1 MARLGNQTTNNG
13 HRTTTKQSP
22 GSDAASGISRALVM
36 VLTVPARLINWLT
49 TPPGNAIM
57 IGLGVLYFGSVSA
70 EGYWQAMNISNQA
83 FVPKPFV
90 SDGAD
95 LRFFFA
101 AVTAG
106 SFWMATVVS
115 LIVQGI
121 QAFVLRE
128 IDIAKAQAEYQAVKD
143 YRVPD
148 PEEGQLD
155 LAEYRR
161 KRLKRVG
168 MRTVRTRGA
177 LIALTY
183 AIDAGIAFWN
193 YPVMGQSTGQMVI
206 NLVWILASIFG
217 TEAMINL
224 FWNAIAPI
232 KPQVEVLPN

>member
-1 MARLGNQTTNNG
+1 MALGSKSSTNG
-13 HRTTTKQSP
+13 HRTSNHSP
-22 GSDAASGISRALVM
+22 GSDAVSGIGRTV
-36 VLTVPARLINWLT
+36 VLILTAPARLINWLT

-57 IGLGVLYFGSVSA
+57 IGLGVLYFGAVSA
-70 EGYWQAMNISNQA
+70 EGYWQAMNANNPA

-95 LRFFFA
+95 LRFIF
-101 AVTAG
+101 TALIAP
-106 SFWMATVVS
+106 SFWMAAVVS

-128 IDIAKAQAEYQAVKD
+128 IDIAKAQAEYEAIKD

-161 KRLKRVG
+161 RRFKSVG

-183 AIDAGIAFWN
+183 AIDAGVAFWN
-193 YPVMGQSTGQMVI
+193 YPVMGQSSGEMVI

-224 FWNAIAPI
+224 FFNAIAPI

>member
-1 MARLGNQTTNNG
+1 MARFGNQTSTNG
-13 HRTTTKQSP
+13 HRTTQHSP
-22 GSDAASGISRALVM
+22 GSDAASGISRAIVLI
-36 VLTVPARLINWLT
+36 LTVPARLINWLT
-49 TPPGNAIM
+49 TPPGNAII

-70 EGYWQAMNISNQA
+70 EGYWQAMNPNNPA

-90 SDGAD
+90 NDGAD
-95 LRFFFA
+95 LKFIFSA
-101 AVTAG
+101 LIAP
-106 SFWMATVVS
+106 SFWMAAVVS

-128 IDIAKAQAEYQAVKD
+128 IDIAKAKAQYEAIKD

-161 KRLKRVG
+161 RRFKSVG

-183 AIDAGIAFWN
+183 VIDAGIAFWN
-193 YPVMGQSTGQMVI
+193 YPVIGQSTGEMVI

-224 FWNAIAPI
+224 FFNAIAPI